1 MILCISDNFYVNYVI
16 SFYDV
21 YVTNYLCKLLFMIIM
36 LLFMIIDIYF

>member
-1 MILCISDNFYVNYVI
+1 MILCISDNFNVNYVI
-16 SFYDV
+16 SFYYV